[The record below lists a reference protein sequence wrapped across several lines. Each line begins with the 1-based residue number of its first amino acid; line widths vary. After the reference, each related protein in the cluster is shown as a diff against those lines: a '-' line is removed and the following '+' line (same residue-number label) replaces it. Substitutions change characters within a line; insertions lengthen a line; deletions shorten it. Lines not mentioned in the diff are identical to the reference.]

1 MANICIVGLWHQGA
15 VLSACLS
22 DLGHKVCGV
31 DEQQLVDSL
40 SRGEPAVHE
49 PQLGELLRRNLKA
62 RRLEFTSDY
71 ATALRGADYAYISID
86 TPVDASDRSNL
97 ETIFAAAQRI
107 ADSRTGNLTLVIT
120 AQVPIGTC
128 RKLAALVSEKNPV
141 SPVRVAYVPEFLRLG
156 AAVETFRQADRFVV
170 GCDDQATALGLA
182 ELYRP
187 LNRPVVTT
195 DLASAEMAKHASNA
209 FLATSIS
216 FINEI
221 SDLCEEL
228 GADAT
233 EVAKIMK
240 LDRRI
245 GPYAFLS
252 PGLGFAGGTLG
263 RELRALQELGSRSKL
278 KTAVVDAAV
287 TVNDSRAGLIA
298 RKLVKHYGSLK
309 GLQVAIL
316 GLTYKAGTST
326 LRRAISLE
334 IIRQLNQGRA
344 TVTAFDPLARLDEVP
359 NLPPFKMCADVYEA
373 GSDSDA
379 LVLVTEWDGIDSV
392 DFERLR
398 NVTRRPLFIDS
409 RNILDPEMLRKA
421 GFSYSGIGR

>member
-1 MANICIVGLWHQGA
+1 MANICIAGLWHQGA
-15 VLSACLS
+15 VLSACLA
-22 DLGHKVCGV
+22 DLGHQVRGV

-40 SRGEPAVHE
+40 NHAEPAVYE
-49 PQLGELLRRNLKA
+49 PQLGEIVRRNLDA
-62 RRLEFTSDY
+62 GRLEFTSDY
-71 ATALRGADYAYISID
+71 ARALHGADYAYISID
-86 TPVDASDRSNL
+86 TPVDNHDRSNL
-97 ETIFAAAQRI
+97 ETIITAARRI
-107 ADSRTGNLTLVIT
+107 AASKSGDLTLVIT

-128 RKLAALVSEKNPV
+128 RKLAALIAGDNPANSV
-141 SPVRVAYVPEFLRLG
+141 TVAYVPEFLRLG
-156 AAVETFRQADRFVV
+156 AAVETFRQADRFVI
-170 GCDDQATALGLA
+170 GCDDQAAALCLA

-233 EVAKIMK
+233 EVTKILK

-263 RELRALQELGSRSKL
+263 RELRALQDLGEQAKL
-278 KTAVVDAAV
+278 KTVIIDAAV
-287 TVNDSRAGLIA
+287 AVNEARSGLIA
-298 RKLVKHYGSLK
+298 RKLIRHYGSLK
-309 GLQVAIL
+309 DLRVAIL

-334 IIRQLNQGRA
+334 IIRELDKGGAAVR
-344 TVTAFDPLARLDEVP
+344 AFDPLARLGESPD
-359 NLPPFKMCADVYEA
+359 LPPFKMCADVYEA
-373 GSDSDA
+373 AADSDA
-379 LVLVTEWDGIDSV
+379 LVLVTEWDGLNEV
-392 DFERLR
+392 DFKRLR
-398 NVTRRPLFIDS
+398 NATRRALFIDS
-409 RNILDPEMLRKA
+409 RNLLDPALLREA
-421 GFSYSGIGR
+421 GFAYSGIGR